1 MVEHAISHGS
11 LEKKGDG
18 NRDVRDSTDMGVD
31 AAMVL
36 RSATFWVACCQLMLA
51 S

>member
-18 NRDVRDSTDMGVD
+18 NRDGRGMGVLKL
-31 AAMVL
+31 MC
-36 RSATFWVACCQLMLA
+36 SNWKVAWAKGRQTEN
-51 S
+51 